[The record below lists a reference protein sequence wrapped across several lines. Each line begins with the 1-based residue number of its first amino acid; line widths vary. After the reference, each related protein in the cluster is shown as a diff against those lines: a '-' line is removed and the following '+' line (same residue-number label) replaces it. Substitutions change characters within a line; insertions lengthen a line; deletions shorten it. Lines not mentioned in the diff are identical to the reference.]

1 MNNKTMHRK
10 WPKTVLTLTG
20 IFIVAILIRL
30 LCIEIYTIPSGSM
43 EDSLLSGDKVLVN
56 KLVYGPKLPVS
67 PYDIP
72 WVNLIWYLQAG
83 ASANPDSIYWN
94 YWRLPGFS
102 SVKRGD
108 IMVFTRPLKGNRNN
122 YFMLGDNRHNSGD
135 SRHWGFVPEENIV
148 GKASLVL
155 FNYHNGKFNRKR
167 IFKKL

>member
-1 MNNKTMHRK
+1 MHRK
-10 WPKTVLTLTG
+10 WPKTGLTLTG

-56 KLVYGPKLPVS
+56 KLAYGPKLPVS

-94 YWRLPGFS
+94 YRRLPGFS
-102 SVKRGD
+102 SVNQGD
-108 IMVFTRPLKGNRNN
+108 IMVFARPLKGNRNN

-135 SRHWGFVPEENIV
+135 SRYWGFVPEENIV
-148 GKASLVL
+148 GKASFVL
-155 FNYHNGKFNRKR
+155 FNYHNGKFNRKK